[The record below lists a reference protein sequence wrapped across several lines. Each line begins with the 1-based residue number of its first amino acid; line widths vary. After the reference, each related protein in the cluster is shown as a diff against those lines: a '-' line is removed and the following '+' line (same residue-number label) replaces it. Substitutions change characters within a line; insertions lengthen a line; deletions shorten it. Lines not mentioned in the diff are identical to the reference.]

1 MNKLKVF
8 TCLKKHVFECSVFLK
23 IWCCNCHWIVS
34 VNDDFSV
41 FIQAGLSVWVLSNC
55 RQHTF
60 FTGKF
65 NLLWLLNSSWRMFWV
80 LPYITMPYQG
90 HCEQKRDLL
99 TPVCDPGGSLMEPLP
114 TFWINH
120 WVQLD
125 VFIGG
130 SATTTLFIMVTLPWF
145 LLPNSF
151 FAFHIQLVGSLTILC
166 CMENCRSHLTS
177 AWQSS
182 G

>member
-60 FTGKF
+60 VTFLQVNSTCYDFSTLHEGCFEYYHILRCLIKVIVSRREIF
-65 NLLWLLNSSWRMFWV
+65 WLRSAILVVLWWNLSQPFELIIESNSMYLLVVLQQQHFSSW
-80 LPYITMPYQG
+80 
-90 HCEQKRDLL
+90 
-99 TPVCDPGGSLMEPLP
+99 
-114 TFWINH
+114 
-120 WVQLD
+120 
-125 VFIGG
+125 
-130 SATTTLFIMVTLPWF
+130 
-145 LLPNSF
+145 
-151 FAFHIQLVGSLTILC
+151 
-166 CMENCRSHLTS
+166 
-177 AWQSS
+177 
-182 G
+182 